1 MCHCT
6 YSKSNSK
13 EAKYGGRMIV
23 FTAQEERIISL
34 LQTKSKRAIQRIARP
49 FGRPY
54 KYRPRYDLCLRIA
67 LETGLTVEEAQDSL
81 IAIHAKIKRE
91 NGAVIL

>member
-1 MCHCT
+1 MCHRT
-6 YSKSNSK
+6 YSKTNSK
-13 EAKYGGRMIV
+13 EAKYGGCMVI

-34 LQTKSKRAIQRIARP
+34 LQTKSRRAIQRIARP
-49 FGRPY
+49 FGKPY

-67 LETGLTVEEAQDSL
+67 QQTGLTVEEAQDAL

-91 NGAVIL
+91 NGEVIL